1 MFTFNRICPECK
13 TAFSTESNVQK
24 TCSPQCAKIRK
35 NRLMKEYKNN
45 PDVKKRYADRARERW
60 KTEPEYQEKQ
70 KKANKNWQENKKL
83 NN

>member
-1 MFTFNRICPECK
+1 
-13 TAFSTESNVQK
+13 
-24 TCSPQCAKIRK
+24 
-35 NRLMKEYKNN
+35 MKEYKNN